1 MLKEWQCGR
10 WPGSVEVWKMTWRFL
25 RPGATDSVM
34 LCQFL
39 TSSQTIFIALLFVV
53 KISGRG
59 IQGLSIDW
67 VSLCNQKSLNLGLV
81 LETEEQIMFCFKFRN
96 ISWKENPQDEISD
109 YLISYLPTKRSEKLC
124 LQWNDFQDNIIS
136 AFRNLREDNDF
147 EDKYDLAMCCIWWL
161 CLASKPAT

>member
-1 MLKEWQCGR
+1 MFSQWNINIIFKCQLFTNFFKNKETVLLK
-10 WPGSVEVWKMTWRFL
+10 
-25 RPGATDSVM
+25 
-34 LCQFL
+34 
-39 TSSQTIFIALLFVV
+39 
-53 KISGRG
+53 
-59 IQGLSIDW
+59 IQ
-67 VSLCNQKSLNLGLV
+67 KY
-81 LETEEQIMFCFKFRN
+81 

-161 CLASKPAT
+161 CLTSKPAT